1 MATLAKS
8 ILEHPV
14 WGTVVITRN
23 PRARRI
29 VMRARHDSIL
39 MTVPLLATGKDI
51 ERALEQCGEKLT
63 QQMLKQKPE
72 TIDTSYRIES
82 DNFSFGIAE
91 HEHEK
96 FLLRRNGNRF
106 VLLCPKGT
114 RFNDSDIQEWLRKV
128 IRNTMAK
135 AARAVLPQRLEALA
149 RKHGFSYS
157 RCTLRDVHTRWGS
170 CSSRGSINLSIYLMM
185 LPDELVDYVILHE
198 LCHTVEMNHSE
209 RFWTLLDKA
218 VAPARAKALRAR
230 LKGYSTRI

>member
-1 MATLAKS
+1 MSTLAKS

-82 DNFSFGIAE
+82 DNFNFEIAE

-106 VLLCPKGT
+106 VLLCPEGT
-114 RFNDSDIQEWLRKV
+114 RFNGSDIQEWLRKV

-198 LCHTVEMNHSE
+198 LCHTVEMNHSN
-209 RFWTLLDKA
+209 RFWALMDK
-218 VAPARAKALRAR
+218 VTAPARAKALRAR

>member
-14 WGTVVITRN
+14 WGTVAITRN

-29 VMRARHDSIL
+29 VMRARHDAIY
-39 MTVPLLATGKDI
+39 MTVPLLATSNDI
-51 ERALEQCGEKLT
+51 ERALEQCGEKLK
-63 QQMLKQKPE
+63 QQKLRQRPE
-72 TIDTSYRIES
+72 TIDTLYRIES
-82 DNFSFGIAE
+82 DNFTFAVTE

-96 FLLRRNGNRF
+96 FVLKQNGCNF
-106 VLLCPKGT
+106 MLLCPQGT
-114 RFNDSDIQEWLRKV
+114 QFADNRMQEWLRKV
-128 IRNTMAK
+128 IRNSMTK

-170 CSSRGSINLSIYLMM
+170 CSSRGNINLSIYLML
-185 LPDELVDYVILHE
+185 LPNELIDYVLLHE

-209 RFWTLLDKA
+209 RFWALLDKT

-230 LKGYSTRI
+230 LKGFRVEI